1 MTENKTE
8 NHPFALAVGKARSES
23 VSPPRETPL
32 RVVTPEPRPAP
43 TGRHKDASSGRPEL
57 SRFPVSDADFERFE
71 MRFGIGPGQQS
82 TFNNAFRMVR
92 TQILQELQQNDG
104 QIIGVTSPTPRN
116 GKTVCSIHLARAC
129 ARRQGQAVVL
139 ADLNLQ
145 RPLLAGYLDA
155 RDFAS
160 GIGYLRGEGSAE
172 NYLTRVGNTNL
183 LLFMSDRGTSQS
195 AELLSSSRLR
205 DGLRAFRNIAP
216 GTVVI
221 VNLPPIIG
229 SDDVM
234 SVLPELDGVIMVA
247 AAGES
252 KFGEIEEAAKMIPK
266 EKLLCALLNK
276 AKGVGFAATSD

>member
-1 MTENKTE
+1 MTEN
-8 NHPFALAVGKARSES
+8 NSAHNPFELAIDKARSTTYAAPHARS
-23 VSPPRETPL
+23 SSSRQTSGNRQRPGETGQPVDGL
-32 RVVTPEPRPAP
+32 
-43 TGRHKDASSGRPEL
+43 DL

-82 TFNNAFRMVR
+82 TFDNAFRMVR
-92 TQILQELQQNDG
+92 TQILQDLQQKDG
-104 QIIGVTSPTPRN
+104 QVIGITSPAPRN

-129 ARRQGQAVVL
+129 ARRPGQAVVL

-160 GIGYLRGEGSAE
+160 GIGFFRGEGPADK
-172 NYLTRVGNTNL
+172 YLNRVSNSNL

-205 DGLRAFRNIAP
+205 DGLRAFRDVAP

-221 VNLPPIIG
+221 LNLPPIIG

-234 SVLPELDGVIMVA
+234 SVLPELDGVILVA

-252 KFGEIEEAAKMIPK
+252 KFGEVDEAAKMIPK
-266 EKLLCALLNK
+266 DKMLCALLNK
-276 AKGVGFAATSD
+276 AKGVSAAATSD